1 MNHLLKT
8 ENCELEQAF
17 QTIEDRFGFVWG
29 VASIQNPSFE
39 ASLHTLNDIDIV
51 YDKHDNVYMLE
62 LETTYRFEAKKD
74 ECEYLVNLL
83 RKFAE
88 WMDSQKI
95 SRNEKLA
102 IWDGITFVSRTIE
115 NLYAQF
121 LCYVNGYCALYGND
135 ESSPKIDGYI
145 GDFTGISLYEQKI
158 D

>member
-1 MNHLLKT
+1 MKHLFKPET
-8 ENCELEQAF
+8 HELEQAF
-17 QTIEDRFGFVWG
+17 QTIEDRFEFVWG
-29 VASIQNPSFE
+29 VSGPDAE

-51 YDKHDNVYMLE
+51 YDTYDEIYMLE
-62 LETTYRFEAKKD
+62 LETAYFFKTKKD

-102 IWDGITFVSRTIE
+102 IWDGITFVSRSIE

-121 LCYVNGYCALYGND
+121 LCYVNGYCALYGDD
-135 ESSPKIDGYI
+135 ESPSQNAEFVEYTSWSPID
-145 GDFTGISLYEQKI
+145 
-158 D
+158 